1 MKELSCEIK
10 NLTMAF
16 LQSAINQVG
25 KDLGRVVSN
34 TVFKDSHSI
43 PIRRA
48 ASYQKKNK
56 QTSNRV
62 KARKASPI
70 ENVQSRFQESID
82 FKTSHTPKTLISKLG
97 GAFIIIK
104 NKAKNFIDDGYLALN
119 ESQQLFKMLT
129 QFNDKV
135 NDVEDILNFTYEDDA
150 KVYDQLE
157 RIVEATKEVMNETLE
172 ISAQACVVRAMEYEQ
187 TSKTNE
193 LISFKKYVALHLI
206 WMSNYAKGD
215 PKNVINAV
223 IANILDIVTLTFPLT
238 RTALFVMGLT
248 SYSSF
253 KKEHEETIEGL
264 IALAHQERERAKT
277 YNKFIKENS

>member
-1 MKELSCEIK
+1 
-10 NLTMAF
+10 MAF

-25 KDLGRVVSN
+25 RDLGRVVSN

-48 ASYQKKNK
+48 TSYQKKNK

-62 KARKASPI
+62 KTRKASPI
-70 ENVQSRFQESID
+70 ERVQSSFKESIN
-82 FKTSHTPKTLISKLG
+82 FKTSYTPKTLISKLG
-97 GAFIIIK
+97 GTFIVIK
-104 NKAKNFIDDGYLALN
+104 NEAKNFIDDGYLTLN

-135 NDVEDILNFTYEDDA
+135 NDIEDILSFTTDEDNT
-150 KVYDQLE
+150 KVYGQLE

-172 ISAQACVVRAMEYEQ
+172 ISAQACVVRAIEYEQ
-187 TSKTNE
+187 ASKANT

-223 IANILDIVTLTFPLT
+223 IANILDLVTLTFPLT
-238 RTALFVMGLT
+238 RTALFIIGFT

-277 YNKFIKENS
+277 YNKFIKRNS